1 MLAHTGVSSQTTPPP
16 KQRADHYGGS
26 DVDVAFVIKLTTARG
41 TIVAGY
47 NDSLNGDTDPQTSSE
62 YWDPWVANLDKRG
75 TLQRQQLFGGT
86 GYESARDI
94 VQTLIQQIDSM
105 GRVVKVLTN
114 HEYVTGT
121 YNIDIY
127 KDGLA
132 SGIYFTR
139 LQNKSLQQVIK
150 VVKMPL

>member
-1 MLAHTGVSSQTTPPP
+1 M
-16 KQRADHYGGS
+16 
-26 DVDVAFVIKLTTARG
+26 
-41 TIVAGY
+41 
-47 NDSLNGDTDPQTSSE
+47 
-62 YWDPWVANLDKRG
+62 
-75 TLQRQQLFGGT
+75 
-86 GYESARDI
+86 
-94 VQTLIQQIDSM
+94 QTLIQQIDSM

>member
-1 MLAHTGVSSQTTPPP
+1 MLAYTGVSAQTIPPP
-16 KQRADHYGGS
+16 KQRADRYGEP
-26 DVDVAFVIKLTTARG
+26 DVDVAFVIKLTTDRG

-62 YWDPWVANLDKRG
+62 YWDPWVANLDKSG

-94 VQTLIQQIDSM
+94 VQTLIQLIDSM

-139 LQNKSLQQVIK
+139 LQNKSLQQVIN
-150 VVKMPL
+150 VAKMPL